1 MQHSAMTNAFLR
13 AVLKFVHERAQG
25 AMQDRI
31 AAATK
36 IESFAL
42 ARRIEQSGDAMA
54 AMMEELAELR
64 VRQDQI
70 ERLLSQA
77 AEPEQLQERPA
88 LPVAPLRLMPGEAI
102 TAADYLSP
110 LAGFYPV
117 ESDESGQLFRW
128 TGPRHEFSFD
138 LDLGLTGAVLFEM
151 VLLGSFCPNQA
162 ESMGLQCEGA
172 WLKRTFHTASDR
184 TTIQFRLPDVPA
196 SGRVSLICVVAKVG
210 SPASQDNSDD
220 RRVLGVRFNELRRL
234 AS

>member
-1 MQHSAMTNAFLR
+1 MTNAFLR
-13 AVLKFVHERAQG
+13 AALKFVHGRAQG
-25 AMQDRI
+25 AVYDRI
-31 AAATK
+31 AAATE

-42 ARRIEQSGDAMA
+42 ARRIEASGDAMA
-54 AMMEELAELR
+54 VLMEELAVLR

-77 AEPEQLQERPA
+77 AEPEQLRERPA
-88 LPVAPLRLMPGEAI
+88 RPVASLRLMPGQAI

-110 LAGFYPV
+110 LAGFHPV

-138 LDLGLTGAVLFEM
+138 LDLGVTSEALFEM
-151 VLLGSFCPNQA
+151 ILLGSFCPNQA
-162 ESMGLQCEGA
+162 ESLGLLCEGA
-172 WLKRTFHTASDR
+172 WLKKTCHTARDR
-184 TTIQFRLPDVPA
+184 TTIRFSLSDVPA

-210 SPASQDNSDD
+210 SPASQDNNDD
-220 RRVLGVRFNELRRL
+220 RRVLGVRFHELRRL